1 MYFPRHC
8 GRRENEHSCPLR
20 LGKTVLTSVVSQDLS
35 PHADQFRFRDQRA
48 YSGRSA
54 TFLGHS
60 LGASSFCVSNQA
72 FKRNLRV
79 RHSRS
84 G

>member
-1 MYFPRHC
+1 MPINFAFAI
-8 GRRENEHSCPLR
+8 SA
-20 LGKTVLTSVVSQDLS
+20 LTAAEA
-35 PHADQFRFRDQRA
+35 P
-48 YSGRSA
+48 
-54 TFLGHS
+54 FLGHS